1 MSSDSANKVYV
12 SSGVLISFTITDN
25 PNIQPCL
32 WETLTD
38 KDNNINMRFIH
49 TLYGIWRARNRG
61 IYEDYFSTIK
71 EVATYTN
78 YLSNNTHYTMKKEDT
93 ANNND
98 TNNMQHITRITL
110 FQTIAI

>member
-49 TLYGIWRARNRG
+49 TLYGIWRARNMA
-61 IYEDYFSTIK
+61 YMKTISLPLK
-71 EVATYTN
+71 R
-78 YLSNNTHYTMKKEDT
+78 LLP
-93 ANNND
+93 
-98 TNNMQHITRITL
+98 IL
-110 FQTIAI
+110 TISAIILTIL